1 MGDSFISIPSPV
13 RATRVQFQEEK
24 NEYISSPWIL
34 RLDFDKDD
42 DESTN
47 NHLVDNPADED
58 TNNKKFIVLSQQVV
72 WYHQRD
78 VVRFK
83 HETQVYARLLM
94 KKESHLAQINGN
106 NDDRPLW
113 STKMW
118 QAYNGFYKATTLDQM
133 NAVMDAARTGR
144 QPMDALFLGLEK
156 WALTEVRTLKT
167 KQRKAL
173 VHGIVARQFQP
184 HLCSERQLRSL
195 SRQLS
200 RSSRLFA
207 AYVGCAVAV
216 DEEAS

>member
-1 MGDSFISIPSPV
+1 MGDSFVSIPSPV
-13 RATRVQFQEEK
+13 RATRVQFREEK

-34 RLDFDKDD
+34 SLDFDKHE
-42 DESTN
+42 DESIN
-47 NHLVDNPADED
+47 NHLVDDPADDD
-58 TNNKKFIVLSQQVV
+58 TNNKKFVVLSQQAV

-94 KKESHLAQINGN
+94 KKDSHLAQINGN
-106 NDDRPLW
+106 NNDRPLW
-113 STKMW
+113 ATSLWEGYHALYT
-118 QAYNGFYKATTLDQM
+118 ATTLDQM
-133 NAVMDAARTGR
+133 NAVMEAARTGR
-144 QPMDALFLGLEK
+144 QPMDALVVGLDK
-156 WALTEVRTLKT
+156 WMDKVRALKT
-167 KQRKAL
+167 RQRKAL
-173 VHGIVARQFQP
+173 VRGVVARQYQP